1 MEGAGLNP
9 RLFVNVNVNVKV
21 SVYVNRDFH
30 QVERAWRKQ
39 GARVG

>member
-9 RLFVNVNVNVKV
+9 RLFVNVNVKV
-21 SVYVNRDFH
+21 SVDVNRDFH